1 MFKED
6 PRIPDPDETKPPQ
19 EQQPGVT
26 DIEGRPPAPP
36 GATTDE
42 QDYQAATSG
51 EGLEMIGGRT
61 GWWEKAWDEQFQ
73 FKGFLPST
81 PNREPAAV
89 RRAIERAL
97 VEELSQKAQS
107 LEDPAIGAIQ
117 QFTVREEEREIILE
131 MKSKKYGIRFSPDL
145 KEMKAF
151 QQPQEEMFAADRD
164 TAGEDTSMDP
174 VSSQAESD
182 EWASINDTPTT
193 SQDDADNAQMN
204 QLSRGADLDTVPS
217 DLTTGHIDPEEESFS
232 NPEEDVEPETEETWD
247 DPVLVGNIIF
257 REPEFKF
264 KVLKRVME
272 LTGIRI
278 PDPVIQSIKSTE
290 SLHNRLIAQ
299 PPPKKLAQV
308 LTEGLKPS
316 RRLMGNMQQ
325 REGLTL
331 LASLPNVK
339 IHLSKRVPE
348 MAEGAL
354 GRQKII
360 ERELD
365 KHGIPVPF
373 KDVMEHITASEQE
386 RLRQN
391 RIFLDQEDQ
400 EEIDVDALEEPDAEI
415 RWPEEE
421 VREQRAQQA
430 V

>member
-1 MFKED
+1 M
-6 PRIPDPDETKPPQ
+6 
-19 EQQPGVT
+19 
-26 DIEGRPPAPP
+26 
-36 GATTDE
+36 
-42 QDYQAATSG
+42 
-51 EGLEMIGGRT
+51 
-61 GWWEKAWDEQFQ
+61 
-73 FKGFLPST
+73 
-81 PNREPAAV
+81 
-89 RRAIERAL
+89 

-264 KVLKRVME
+264 KVSVS
-272 LTGIRI
+272 GY
-278 PDPVIQSIKSTE
+278 SSG
-290 SLHNRLIAQ
+290 
-299 PPPKKLAQV
+299 V
-308 LTEGLKPS
+308 LCTH
-316 RRLMGNMQQ
+316 
-325 REGLTL
+325 
-331 LASLPNVK
+331 A
-339 IHLSKRVPE
+339 H
-348 MAEGAL
+348 
-354 GRQKII
+354 
-360 ERELD
+360 
-365 KHGIPVPF
+365 
-373 KDVMEHITASEQE
+373 
-386 RLRQN
+386 
-391 RIFLDQEDQ
+391 
-400 EEIDVDALEEPDAEI
+400 
-415 RWPEEE
+415 
-421 VREQRAQQA
+421 
-430 V
+430 